1 MKRFPNIFKIHE
13 NSIIILLLIYIAFV
27 GMINPSF
34 VQFSSLSLMMKSS
47 LILVILTIGQSFVLF
62 TKNIDVSV
70 GSIMGLSAA
79 ICGMFLTNGN
89 SILISIIAAIL
100 LGAVIGLINGIGVA
114 KFGVPAIIMT
124 LGMLGVIRGT
134 MLIYTGGKWI
144 EDIPN
149 SYKQMSS
156 VMILGLSVTVW
167 SVLAI
172 LLLLYIFLTKA
183 PFGRY
188 FYVSG
193 DNEDGARLIGIP
205 VDKVKIYAFIIS
217 GISAGIA
224 GCIFVMNIGFVPNQT
239 GTGIELQVIAA
250 AVLGGIHLKGGT
262 GSIFGAALG
271 AIFLEVISSSLVF
284 LKIPAFWNSAI
295 SGFLLL
301 LIIIVDSILKKW
313 QEKHRLEE
321 RRMNL

>member
-1 MKRFPNIFKIHE
+1 MKRMYKMHE
-13 NSIIILLLIYIAFV
+13 TSIILLLLIYIAIV

-34 VQFSSLSLMMKSS
+34 VQLNSISLIMKSS
-47 LILVILTIGQSFVLF
+47 VILVVLAIGQSFVLF

-79 ICGMFLTNGN
+79 VCGMLLSDGYNAFL
-89 SILISIIAAIL
+89 SITAAIL
-100 LGAVIGLINGIGVA
+100 LGAIIGFANGIGVA
-114 KFGVPAIIMT
+114 KFRVPAIIMT
-124 LGMLGVIRGT
+124 LGMLGVIRGA
-134 MLIYTGGKWI
+134 MLIFTGGKWI

-149 SYKQMSS
+149 DFKQLSS
-156 VMILGLSVTVW
+156 IVILGLPIIVW
-167 SVLAI
+167 LVLII
-172 LLLLYIFLTKA
+172 LLLLYFFLRKV

-188 FYVSG
+188 FYAVG

-205 VDKVKIYAFIIS
+205 VNKVKIYAFIIS
-217 GISAGIA
+217 GISAALA
-224 GCIFVMNIGFVPNQT
+224 GCIFVLNIGFVPNQT

-262 GSIFGAALG
+262 GSIVGAALG
-271 AIFLEVISSSLVF
+271 AVFLEAISSSLVF
-284 LKIPAFWNSAI
+284 LKIPAFWNNAI

-301 LIIIVDSILKKW
+301 VIVILDSVMKKW
-313 QEKHRLEE
+313 KAE

>member
-1 MKRFPNIFKIHE
+1 MKRMLKMHE
-13 NSIIILLLIYIAFV
+13 TSIILLLLIYIAIV
-27 GMINPSF
+27 GIINPSF
-34 VQFSSLSLMMKSS
+34 VQFNSLSLIMKSS
-47 LILVILTIGQSFVLF
+47 VILVVLAIGQSFVLF

-79 ICGMFLTNGN
+79 VCGMLLTNGYN
-89 SILISIIAAIL
+89 TFLSIFAAVM
-100 LGAVIGLINGIGVA
+100 LGASIGFINGIGVA
-114 KFGVPAIIMT
+114 KFRVPAIIMT
-124 LGMLGVIRGT
+124 LGMLGIVRGA
-134 MLIYTGGKWI
+134 MLIFTGGKWI

-149 SYKQMSS
+149 NFKKLSS
-156 VMILGLSVTVW
+156 IVILGLPITVW
-167 SVLAI
+167 GILIV
-172 LLLLYIFLTKA
+172 LLLLYFFLRKV
-183 PFGRY
+183 PYGRY
-188 FYVSG
+188 FYAVG

-205 VDKVKIYAFIIS
+205 VNQVKINAFIVS
-217 GISAGIA
+217 GISAAIA

-271 AIFLEVISSSLVF
+271 ALFLEVISSSLIF
-284 LKIPAFWNSAI
+284 LKIPAFWNNAI

-301 LIIIVDSILKKW
+301 LIIILDSVMKKW
-313 QEKHRLEE
+313 KAE

>member
-1 MKRFPNIFKIHE
+1 MKRMYKMHE
-13 NSIIILLLIYIAFV
+13 TSIILLLLIYIAIV

-34 VQFSSLSLMMKSS
+34 VQLNSLSLMMKSS
-47 LILVILTIGQSFVLF
+47 VILVVLAIGQSFVLF

-79 ICGMFLTNGN
+79 VCGMLLSDGYNAFL
-89 SILISIIAAIL
+89 SITAAIL
-100 LGAVIGLINGIGVA
+100 LGAIAGFANGIGVA
-114 KFGVPAIIMT
+114 KFRVPAIIMT
-124 LGMLGVIRGT
+124 LGMLGVIRGA
-134 MLIYTGGKWI
+134 MLIFTGGKWI

-149 SYKQMSS
+149 DFKQLSS
-156 VMILGLSVTVW
+156 IDILGLPIIVW
-167 SVLAI
+167 LVLII
-172 LLLLYIFLTKA
+172 LLLLYFFLRKV

-188 FYVSG
+188 FYAVG

-205 VDKVKIYAFIIS
+205 VNKVKIYAFIIS
-217 GISAGIA
+217 GISAALA
-224 GCIFVMNIGFVPNQT
+224 GCIFVLNIGFVPNQT

-262 GSIFGAALG
+262 GSIVGAALG
-271 AIFLEVISSSLVF
+271 AVFLEAISSSLVF
-284 LKIPAFWNSAI
+284 LKIPAFWNNAI

-301 LIIIVDSILKKW
+301 VIVILDSVMKKW
-313 QEKHRLEE
+313 KAE

>member
-1 MKRFPNIFKIHE
+1 
-13 NSIIILLLIYIAFV
+13 
-27 GMINPSF
+27 
-34 VQFSSLSLMMKSS
+34 MKSS
-47 LILVILTIGQSFVLF
+47 VILVILAIGQSFVLF

-79 ICGMFLTNGN
+79 ICGRFLTSGYNTFF
-89 SILISIIAAIL
+89 SVIAAII
-100 LGAVIGLINGIGVA
+100 LGAVIGMINGIGVA
-114 KFGVPAIIMT
+114 KFRVPAIIMT
-124 LGMLGVIRGT
+124 LGMLGIIRGA
-134 MLIYTGGKWI
+134 MLLFTGGKWI

-149 SYKQMSS
+149 HYKQLSS
-156 VMILGLSVTVW
+156 ITVLGLPITVGG
-167 SVLAI
+167 VLLI
-172 LLLLYIFLTKA
+172 LLLLYFFLMKV

-188 FYVSG
+188 FYAVG

-217 GISAGIA
+217 GISAALA

-271 AIFLEVISSSLVF
+271 AVFLEAISSSLVF

-301 LIIIVDSILKKW
+301 LIIILDSVLKRWKRLR
-313 QEKHRLEE
+313 QLEE

>member
-1 MKRFPNIFKIHE
+1 MKRMLKMHE
-13 NSIIILLLIYIAFV
+13 TSIITLLLIYIAIV

-34 VQFSSLSLMMKSS
+34 IQFNSLSLMVKSS
-47 LILVILTIGQSFVLF
+47 VILVVLAIGQSFVLF

-70 GSIMGLSAA
+70 GSSMGLSAA
-79 ICGMFLTNGN
+79 VCGMLLTDGYHASL
-89 SILISIIAAIL
+89 SILAAII
-100 LGAVIGLINGIGVA
+100 LGAILGFINGIGVA
-114 KFGVPAIIMT
+114 KFRVPAIIMT
-124 LGMLGVIRGT
+124 LGMLGIIRGA
-134 MLIYTGGKWI
+134 MLIFTGGKWI

-149 SYKQMSS
+149 DFKQLSS
-156 VMILGLSVTVW
+156 IFSFGLPITVW
-167 SVLAI
+167 FVLII
-172 LLLLYIFLTKA
+172 LLLYFFLRKV

-188 FYVSG
+188 FYAVG

-205 VDKVKIYAFIIS
+205 INKVKICAFMIS
-217 GISAGIA
+217 GISAALA

-262 GSIFGAALG
+262 GSLFGAALG
-271 AIFLEVISSSLVF
+271 AFFLETISSSLVF
-284 LKIPAFWNSAI
+284 LKIPAFWNNAI

-301 LIIIVDSILKKW
+301 LIIILDSVMKKW
-313 QEKHRLEE
+313 KAE

>member
-1 MKRFPNIFKIHE
+1 MKRMYKMHE
-13 NSIIILLLIYIAFV
+13 TSIILLLLIYIAIV

-34 VQFSSLSLMMKSS
+34 VQLNSLSLMIKSS
-47 LILVILTIGQSFVLF
+47 VILVVLAIGQSFVLF

-79 ICGMFLTNGN
+79 VCGMLLTDGYHAFL
-89 SILISIIAAIL
+89 SILAVIL
-100 LGAVIGLINGIGVA
+100 LGAILGFINGIGVA
-114 KFGVPAIIMT
+114 KFRVPAIIMT
-124 LGMLGVIRGT
+124 LGMLGIIRGA
-134 MLIYTGGKWI
+134 MLIFTGGKWI

-149 SYKQMSS
+149 NFKQLSS
-156 VMILGLSVTVW
+156 SFIFGLPIIVW
-167 SVLAI
+167 IVLII
-172 LLLLYIFLTKA
+172 LLLLYFFLRKV

-188 FYVSG
+188 FYAVG

-205 VDKVKIYAFIIS
+205 VNKVKIYAFIIS
-217 GISAGIA
+217 GISAALA

-250 AVLGGIHLKGGT
+250 AVLGGVHLKGGT
-262 GSIFGAALG
+262 GSIVGAALG

-284 LKIPAFWNSAI
+284 LKIPAFWNNAI

-301 LIIIVDSILKKW
+301 LIVILDSVMKKW
-313 QEKHRLEE
+313 KAE

>member
-1 MKRFPNIFKIHE
+1 MKRMLKMHE
-13 NSIIILLLIYIAFV
+13 TSIILLLLIYIAIV
-27 GMINPSF
+27 GIINPSF
-34 VQFSSLSLMMKSS
+34 VQFNSLSLIMKSS
-47 LILVILTIGQSFVLF
+47 VILVVLAIGQSFVLF

-79 ICGMFLTNGN
+79 VCGMLLTNGYN
-89 SILISIIAAIL
+89 AFLSIFAAVM
-100 LGAVIGLINGIGVA
+100 LGASIGFINGIGVA
-114 KFGVPAIIMT
+114 KFRVLAIIMT
-124 LGMLGVIRGT
+124 LGMLGIVRGA
-134 MLIYTGGKWI
+134 MLIFTGGKWI

-149 SYKQMSS
+149 NFKKLSS
-156 VMILGLSVTVW
+156 IVILGLPITVW
-167 SVLAI
+167 GILIV
-172 LLLLYIFLTKA
+172 LLLLYFFLRKV
-183 PFGRY
+183 PYGRY
-188 FYVSG
+188 FYAVG

-205 VDKVKIYAFIIS
+205 VNQVKINAFIVS
-217 GISAGIA
+217 GISAAIA

-271 AIFLEVISSSLVF
+271 ALFLEVISSSLIF
-284 LKIPAFWNSAI
+284 LKIPAFWNNAI

-301 LIIIVDSILKKW
+301 LIIILDSVMKKW
-313 QEKHRLEE
+313 KAE

>member
-1 MKRFPNIFKIHE
+1 MKVVSNLLKMHE
-13 NSIIILLLIYIAFV
+13 TSIVILLFIYILFV
-27 GMINPSF
+27 GIVNSDF
-34 VQFSSLSLMMKSS
+34 VQFGSLSLIMKSS
-47 LILVILTIGQSFVLF
+47 LILVILAIGQSFVLF

-79 ICGMFLTNGN
+79 ICGMLLTNGHH
-89 SILISIIAAIL
+89 IVISIVITVL
-100 LGAVIGLINGIGVA
+100 LGAVIGTVNGIGVT
-114 KFGVPAIIMT
+114 KFRVPAIIMT
-124 LGMLGVIRGT
+124 LGMLGIIRGT

-149 SYKQMSS
+149 DYKKMSS
-156 VMILGLSVTVW
+156 VTMLGLPITVW
-167 SVLAI
+167 IVFGI
-172 LLLLYIFLTKA
+172 LLVLYIFLTKV

-188 FYVSG
+188 FYAAG

-217 GISAGIA
+217 GISAAIA

-301 LIIIVDSILKKW
+301 LIIVLDSILKKW
-313 QEKHRLEE
+313 KEMRRLRE
-321 RRMNL
+321 RGMNL

>member
-1 MKRFPNIFKIHE
+1 MKRMYKMHE
-13 NSIIILLLIYIAFV
+13 TSIILLLLIYIAIV

-34 VQFSSLSLMMKSS
+34 VQLNSISLMMKSS
-47 LILVILTIGQSFVLF
+47 VILVVLAIGQSFVLF

-79 ICGMFLTNGN
+79 VCGMLLSDGYNAFL
-89 SILISIIAAIL
+89 SITAAIL
-100 LGAVIGLINGIGVA
+100 LGAIIGFANGIGVA
-114 KFGVPAIIMT
+114 KFRVPAIIMT
-124 LGMLGVIRGT
+124 LGMLGGIRGA
-134 MLIYTGGKWI
+134 MLIFTGGKWI

-149 SYKQMSS
+149 DFKQLSS
-156 VMILGLSVTVW
+156 IIILGLPIIVW
-167 SVLAI
+167 LVLII
-172 LLLLYIFLTKA
+172 LLLLYFFLRKV

-188 FYVSG
+188 FYVVG

-205 VDKVKIYAFIIS
+205 VNKVKIYTFIIS
-217 GISAGIA
+217 GISAALA
-224 GCIFVMNIGFVPNQT
+224 GCIFVLNIGFVPNQT

-262 GSIFGAALG
+262 GSIVGAALG
-271 AIFLEVISSSLVF
+271 AVFLEAISSSLVF
-284 LKIPAFWNSAI
+284 LKIPAFWNNAI

-301 LIIIVDSILKKW
+301 VIVILDSVMKKW
-313 QEKHRLEE
+313 KAE

>member
-1 MKRFPNIFKIHE
+1 MKRMYKMHE
-13 NSIIILLLIYIAFV
+13 TSIILLLLIYIAIV

-34 VQFSSLSLMMKSS
+34 VQLNSLSLMMKSS
-47 LILVILTIGQSFVLF
+47 VILVVLAIGQSFVLF

-79 ICGMFLTNGN
+79 VCGMLLSDGYHAFL
-89 SILISIIAAIL
+89 SITAAIL
-100 LGAVIGLINGIGVA
+100 LGAIIGFANGIGVA
-114 KFGVPAIIMT
+114 KFRVPAIIMT
-124 LGMLGVIRGT
+124 LGMLGVIRGV
-134 MLIYTGGKWI
+134 MLIFTGGKWI

-149 SYKQMSS
+149 DFKQLSS
-156 VMILGLSVTVW
+156 IVILGLPIIVW
-167 SVLAI
+167 LVLII
-172 LLLLYIFLTKA
+172 LLLLYFFLRKV

-188 FYVSG
+188 FYAVG

-205 VDKVKIYAFIIS
+205 VNKVKIYAFIIS
-217 GISAGIA
+217 GISAALA
-224 GCIFVMNIGFVPNQT
+224 GCIFVLNIGFVPNQT

-262 GSIFGAALG
+262 GSIVGAALG
-271 AIFLEVISSSLVF
+271 GVFLEAISSSLVF
-284 LKIPAFWNSAI
+284 LKIPAFWNNAI

-301 LIIIVDSILKKW
+301 VIVILDSVMKKW
-313 QEKHRLEE
+313 KAE

>member
-1 MKRFPNIFKIHE
+1 MKRFLNIFKMHE
-13 NSIIILLLIYIAFV
+13 TSIIILLLIYIAVV
-27 GMINPSF
+27 GIINPSF
-34 VQFSSLSLMMKSS
+34 VQFSSLSLIMKSS
-47 LILVILTIGQSFVLF
+47 LILVTLAIGQSFVLF

-89 SILISIIAAIL
+89 SILISIIVAIL
-100 LGAVIGLINGIGVA
+100 LGAVIGMINGIGVT
-114 KFGVPAIIMT
+114 KFRVPAIIMT
-124 LGMLGVIRGT
+124 LGMLGIIRGT

-144 EDIPN
+144 EDIPK

-156 VMILGLSVTVW
+156 ATILGLPITVW
-167 SVLAI
+167 IIFAI

-188 FYVSG
+188 FYATG

-205 VDKVKIYAFIIS
+205 VDKVKICAFIIS
-217 GISAGIA
+217 GISAGVA

-271 AIFLEVISSSLVF
+271 AIFLEAISSSLVF

-301 LIIIVDSILKKW
+301 LIIILDSTSKKW
-313 QEKHRLEE
+313 KGIRQLEE

>member
-1 MKRFPNIFKIHE
+1 MKRMYKMHE
-13 NSIIILLLIYIAFV
+13 TSIILLLLIYIAIV

-34 VQFSSLSLMMKSS
+34 VQLNSLSLMMKSS
-47 LILVILTIGQSFVLF
+47 VILVVLAIGQSFVLF

-79 ICGMFLTNGN
+79 VCGMLLSDGYNAFL
-89 SILISIIAAIL
+89 SITAAIL
-100 LGAVIGLINGIGVA
+100 LGTIIGFANGIGVA
-114 KFGVPAIIMT
+114 KFRVPAIIMT
-124 LGMLGVIRGT
+124 LGMLGVIRGA
-134 MLIYTGGKWI
+134 MLIFTGGKWI

-149 SYKQMSS
+149 DFKQLSS
-156 VMILGLSVTVW
+156 IVILGLPIIVW
-167 SVLAI
+167 LVLII
-172 LLLLYIFLTKA
+172 LLLLYFFLRKV

-188 FYVSG
+188 FYAVG

-205 VDKVKIYAFIIS
+205 VNKVKIYAFIIS
-217 GISAGIA
+217 GISAALA
-224 GCIFVMNIGFVPNQT
+224 GCIFVLNIGFVPNQT

-262 GSIFGAALG
+262 GSIVGAALG
-271 AIFLEVISSSLVF
+271 AVFLEAISSSLVF
-284 LKIPAFWNSAI
+284 LKIPAFWNNAI

-301 LIIIVDSILKKW
+301 VIVILDSIMKKW
-313 QEKHRLEE
+313 KAE

>member
-1 MKRFPNIFKIHE
+1 
-13 NSIIILLLIYIAFV
+13 
-27 GMINPSF
+27 
-34 VQFSSLSLMMKSS
+34 
-47 LILVILTIGQSFVLF
+47 
-62 TKNIDVSV
+62 
-70 GSIMGLSAA
+70 MGLSAA

-89 SILISIIAAIL
+89 SILISIIVAIL
-100 LGAVIGLINGIGVA
+100 LGAVIGMINGVGVT
-114 KFGVPAIIMT
+114 KFRVPAIIMT
-124 LGMLGVIRGT
+124 LGMLGIIRGA

-144 EDIPN
+144 EDIPK

-156 VMILGLSVTVW
+156 VMILGLPVTVW
-167 SVLAI
+167 IILAI

-188 FYVSG
+188 FYAAG

-217 GISAGIA
+217 GMSAGVA

-301 LIIIVDSILKKW
+301 LIIILDSILKKW
-313 QEKHRLEE
+313 RGIRQLEE